1 MRPLGLGSPYDVRM
15 TSSEPPP
22 LLTVADAAAWRA
34 WLDVHEHDSDGVWL
48 VLAKK
53 GTSEPTSLS
62 YAQALEEALCSGW
75 IDGQKGSIDA
85 AVFRQRFTPRRRASI
100 WSKRNIGIVEEL
112 IVHGRMRERGLR
124 EIEAAKADGRWERA
138 YAGSATAEVP
148 EDLAAALASSAL
160 AAAGFAALNSSGRYS
175 VLHPLMTA
183 PNETVRANRLARI
196 LVKLEA
202 AERRD

>member
-1 MRPLGLGSPYDVRM
+1 MPPEL
-15 TSSEPPP
+15 PP
-22 LLTVADAAAWRA
+22 LLTLADTAAWRA
-34 WLDVHEHDSDGVWL
+34 WLDAHEYDSDGVWL

-62 YAQALEEALCSGW
+62 YGQALEEALCSGW
-75 IDGQKGSIDA
+75 IDGQKGGIDA

-112 IVHGRMRERGLR
+112 LAGGRMRERGLH
-124 EIEAAKADGRWERA
+124 EIEAAKADGRWGRA
-138 YAGSATAEVP
+138 YEGSATAEVP
-148 EDLAAALASSAL
+148 EDLAAALASSSR
-160 AAAGFAALNSSGRYS
+160 AAEGFAALNRSGRYS

-183 PNETVRANRLARI
+183 PNETIRANRLARI

-202 AERRD
+202 AEQD